1 MVLYLKL
8 LLLSLSSERSIR
20 SSSEAGNLPVS
31 LFECTSSSC
40 TRRRRRMRMSRRSF
54 GQLWI
59 VGELHQNNLKSSICV
74 NLEFGGAFSV
84 VTVMRMLFNMLSDL
98 SAS

>member
-1 MVLYLKL
+1 
-8 LLLSLSSERSIR
+8 
-20 SSSEAGNLPVS
+20 
-31 LFECTSSSC
+31 
-40 TRRRRRMRMSRRSF
+40 MRMSRRSF